1 MTPIKIICKQF
12 CGRLPSV
19 ILVFFL
25 ALLMSSFAQALT
37 TDNSTS
43 IIEKLKA
50 SDLQGENDTLIVGS
64 EQDYPPFATGMTD
77 ATAGG
82 FTVDLWKAVAA
93 EAGLKYTIRVLPF
106 HALLQE
112 FKAGKID
119 VLINLAISKE
129 RHNIADF
136 TVPHAIIH
144 GGIFVRNDE
153 SNIGSEADL
162 TGKSII
168 VLNGDLAHDYAV
180 SKGWEKQLV
189 LVDTAAE
196 GMQLLA
202 SGKSDAM
209 LISKLAGT
217 QTQQALALTKANGTY
232 SKLYEK
238 WFGIYESK
246 DIGFRDLLKYLLPVI
261 LLFLAFAQYTIYRR
275 NIERKTAQK
284 ALQESEHMLSIVLES
299 VDACIYLKD
308 TQGRYLYANQA
319 VSNVFGVAPQ
329 EIVGQ
334 SDEKFFDADTVAK
347 LRTNDRL
354 VLDEGQT
361 LRTKESNLRLQDG
374 RAATYLVVKMP
385 LRNALGEIYALCGIS
400 TDISDRKLFED
411 KLRANDERHRA
422 ILDTAMDGFWQA
434 DTQGRLL
441 DVNVTYCQMSGYSEQ
456 ELLSMNIADLE
467 SIESINDVSA
477 HMQKIISQ
485 GEVRF
490 ESKHRRKDGSIFDV
504 EVSVQ
509 YLALDGGRLVV
520 FVRDITE
527 RKHADAIRSELL
539 NRLQKIASRVPGVV
553 YQYRLNADGSA
564 CFPFASEAIRD
575 IYRVS
580 PEEVREDATKVFNN
594 LHPDDLA
601 SIVSSIQKSAQD
613 LTPWHLEYRV
623 KFDDG
628 TVRWL
633 FGNAVP
639 ERELD
644 GAVIWH
650 GFIHDITER
659 KLAEEN
665 LAQLMTALEVQNN
678 ELRQAQTALVD
689 SRGRYVDLY
698 EFAPVGYLSLSKH
711 GMVTEINWKAT
722 AIFGFPRKQLLQRR
736 FAQFVADDDKARW
749 QRQFS
754 SMARLEGGEEL
765 SFDLKFVHENGA
777 VFYAKLNCL
786 RMDDD
791 ENQPMLRMTLELSP
805 I

>member
-217 QTQQALALTKANGTY
+217 QTQQALALTNIKLLKPSAGFSQKFAFAVREGHSELFSNINEGLALTKANGTY

-539 NRLQKIASRVPGVV
+539 NRLQKIESRVPGVV

-633 FGNAVP
+633 
-639 ERELD
+639 
-644 GAVIWH
+644 
-650 GFIHDITER
+650 
-659 KLAEEN
+659 LA
-665 LAQLMTALEVQNN
+665 MRYRSVSWMAL
-678 ELRQAQTALVD
+678 
-689 SRGRYVDLY
+689 
-698 EFAPVGYLSLSKH
+698 
-711 GMVTEINWKAT
+711 
-722 AIFGFPRKQLLQRR
+722 
-736 FAQFVADDDKARW
+736 
-749 QRQFS
+749 
-754 SMARLEGGEEL
+754 
-765 SFDLKFVHENGA
+765 
-777 VFYAKLNCL
+777 
-786 RMDDD
+786 
-791 ENQPMLRMTLELSP
+791 
-805 I
+805 